1 MHVRKIKR
9 ATDNSVLG
17 RWIWREIDNIN
28 NNRAVKMESYLDVK
42 NNNYWKKVTY
52 LIDNGGGYAR
62 A

>member
-1 MHVRKIKR
+1 
-9 ATDNSVLG
+9 
-17 RWIWREIDNIN
+17 
-28 NNRAVKMESYLDVK
+28 MESYLDVK